1 MGHMGHGSWV
11 KYSVGHMGHGSLEVI
26 HRLLWS
32 RSKQMRF
39 QRPAKLSKRQVELA
53 KRKLFHKR
61 GPATANTRS
70 RRRVQVR
77 WITHVTASD
86 DRRQQWRVG
95 SHPSNTVQQDHA
107 VPWKQARPTYKLN
120 SLADW
125 KLMELPEIW
134 SDSHVLET
142 GNRTEPNSN
151 TMLSEFPARNA
162 WEADV
167 SQV

>member
-1 MGHMGHGSWV
+1 MCFHCSAFRWHPNFQSVIITQPSMIDFLCFISDLSLSSPTYFDSIIENALPWVMGHMGHGSWV

-86 DRRQQWRVG
+86 DRRQQ
-95 SHPSNTVQQDHA
+95 
-107 VPWKQARPTYKLN
+107 
-120 SLADW
+120 
-125 KLMELPEIW
+125 
-134 SDSHVLET
+134 
-142 GNRTEPNSN
+142 
-151 TMLSEFPARNA
+151 
-162 WEADV
+162 
-167 SQV
+167 